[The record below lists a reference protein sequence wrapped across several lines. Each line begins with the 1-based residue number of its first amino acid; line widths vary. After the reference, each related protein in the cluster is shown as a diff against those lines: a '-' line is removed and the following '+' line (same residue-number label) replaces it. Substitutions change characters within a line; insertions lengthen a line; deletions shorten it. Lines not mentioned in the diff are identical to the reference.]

1 MKQLQLITF
10 LYFIF
15 ITLGHSGEIIC
26 KGKKLSKEYL
36 SCKAKN
42 MKNVTSKKVKNIKSA
57 ATEKTKKIKENTM
70 EMSSKVF
77 SKIKKQE

>member
-1 MKQLQLITF
+1 MKQLLLVTF

-15 ITLGHSGEIIC
+15 ISFCNSVENIC
-26 KGKKLSKEYL
+26 KGKKLSKQFL

-42 MKNVTSKKVKNIKSA
+42 IKNATTKKVKNMKYV

-70 EMSSKVF
+70 EMSSKVIN
-77 SKIKKQE
+77 KIKK